1 MAGKKPLFSAD
12 AAEEYFSMLLTYYR
26 NTANDIFK
34 RDNEGRHVSD
44 QIYSAE
50 YQKYL
55 GMQIAMREVLEYF
68 GKFELGDTALRQQE
82 TVTNRNGLN
91 EPLTL
96 DELRTMDGEPVWWW
110 NKSAKPVCTI
120 CVWDRFMDEPMFANY
135 DWQSEDTLQL
145 SKYKWLKKCG
155 YKPYRQKP
163 EEGTV

>member
-1 MAGKKPLFSAD
+1 MTREEAIEILRKNRPTSDPRPCGMELCDAVDMAIS
-12 AAEEYFSMLLTYYR
+12 
-26 NTANDIFK
+26 
-34 RDNEGRHVSD
+34 
-44 QIYSAE
+44 
-50 YQKYL
+50 
-55 GMQIAMREVLEYF
+55 
-68 GKFELGDTALRQQE
+68 ALRQQE
-82 TVTNRNGLN
+82 HFREVTKKA

-96 DELRTMDGEPVWWW
+96 DELRKMDGEPVWWW

-135 DWQSEDTLQL
+135 DWQSEYTLKL

>member
-1 MAGKKPLFSAD
+1 MTR
-12 AAEEYFSMLLTYYR
+12 EE
-26 NTANDIFK
+26 AIK
-34 RDNEGRHVSD
+34 
-44 QIYSAE
+44 I
-50 YQKYL
+50 
-55 GMQIAMREVLEYF
+55 LEYPVLKWSMEWDERED
-68 GKFELGDTALRQQE
+68 GLSYYEAIDMAISALRQQE
-82 TVTNRNGLN
+82 HFRDITKKV

-96 DELRTMDGEPVWWW
+96 DELRKMDGEPVWWW

-135 DWQSEDTLQL
+135 DWQSEDTLKL